1 MAYKVSWHLEG
12 RIVHFLLTGNL
23 TIEELAAGSNEIEQL
38 FDEGTAPI
46 HMISE
51 VRDLG
56 RYPMQIFQL
65 KEAIRF
71 VNRPELGW
79 TAVVGLKGPSAVIA
93 NVFSKIARTRQK
105 PFDTLEEAIAFLK
118 EQDSSLEDAIDKT

>member
-1 MAYKVSWHLEG
+1 MAYNVSWHLEG

-71 VNRPELGW
+71 VSRPELGW
-79 TAVVGLKGPSAVIA
+79 TVVVGLKGPAAVIA
-93 NVFSKIARTRQK
+93 NVFSKIARTRQQL
-105 PFDTLEEAIAFLK
+105 FDTIEEAVAFLK
-118 EQDSSLEDAIDKT
+118 EQDASLKGAGDKT